1 MKAHVVRLIAF
12 ILLLSLLQGCS
23 NKYVQKFK
31 NVFRSQ
37 PIHKKVAH
45 KERVVH
51 KKRSLFPVT
60 KRFGLPIPQK
70 AVQIYESVKVPKHC
84 RIDGWMSFYIPGGI
98 VYKSTFLPDIVK
110 AKKKEKSIMRQTAA
124 RNGIRYVY
132 SYMDTRKIRYSYT
145 FDPILKR
152 KFKVILTPFKRIMV
166 HKNRIYREAV
176 RILRCKK
183 LP

>member
-1 MKAHVVRLIAF
+1 MRAQIVRLIVL

-31 NVFRSQ
+31 NVFRSK
-37 PIHKKVAH
+37 PTHKKVT
-45 KERVVH
+45 H
-51 KKRSLFPVT
+51 KKQNLFPLT
-60 KRFGLPIPQK
+60 KRHGPPIPQK
-70 AVQIYESVKVPKHC
+70 AVQIFETVKVPKHC

-110 AKKKEKSIMRQTAA
+110 AKKKERDIIRQMAA

-132 SYMDTRKIRYSYT
+132 NYMDTRKIRYSYT

-152 KFKVILTPFKRIMV
+152 KFKVILTPTKRIMV

-176 RILRCKK
+176 RILHCKK
-183 LP
+183 IP